1 LQGDLELVERAP
13 TVEEYMA
20 FRAHAGWDE
29 VADRPAIARALD
41 GSLYSVCVE
50 SDGRAIATGRVV
62 GDGGVYAY
70 IQDVIVY
77 EEFRG
82 RGISRIVMDA
92 LLGFIERTYPKG
104 AFVGLMAAE
113 GVAGLYERYGFERR
127 PDDAPGMRR
136 TL

>member
-1 LQGDLELVERAP
+1 MPGELELVERPP

-20 FRAHAGWDE
+20 FRA
-29 VADRPAIARALD
+29 
-41 GSLYSVCVE
+41 
-50 SDGRAIATGRVV
+50 
-62 GDGGVYAY
+62 
-70 IQDVIVY
+70 
-77 EEFRG
+77 FRG
-82 RGISRIVMDA
+82 RGISTMVMDA
-92 LLGFIERTYPKG
+92 LVGFIARTYPKG

>member
-1 LQGDLELVERAP
+1 MAGELELVERAP

-20 FRAHAGWDE
+20 FRAHAGWEE
-29 VADRPAIARALD
+29 VADRAAVARALG
-41 GSLYSVCVE
+41 GSLFSVCVE
-50 SDGRAIATGRVV
+50 ADGRAIAIGRVV

-70 IQDVIVY
+70 IQDVIVR

-82 RGISRIVMDA
+82 RGISTLVMDA
-92 LLGFIERTYPKG
+92 LLEFIERTYPSG

-136 TL
+136 TI

>member
-1 LQGDLELVERAP
+1 MQGDLELVERAP
-13 TVEEYMA
+13 TVEEYLA
-20 FRAHAGWDE
+20 FRAHVGWTE
-29 VADRPAIARALD
+29 IADRPSVARALD

-50 SDGRAIATGRVV
+50 SDGRAIAMGRVV

-70 IQDVIVY
+70 IQDVIVD

-82 RGISRIVMDA
+82 RGISTTVMDA

-104 AFVGLMAAE
+104 AVLGLMAAP

-127 PDDAPGMRR
+127 PDDGPGMRR
-136 TL
+136 TV